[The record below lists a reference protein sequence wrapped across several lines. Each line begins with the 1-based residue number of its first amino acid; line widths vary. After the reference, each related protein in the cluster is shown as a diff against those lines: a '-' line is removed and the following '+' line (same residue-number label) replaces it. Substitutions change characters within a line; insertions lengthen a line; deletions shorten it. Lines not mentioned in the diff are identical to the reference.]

1 MIRRPPRSTLFPYT
15 TLFRSQLDEKKKESV
30 ELERTR
36 EGLSST
42 TRDLSN
48 ELEKITSNDSL
59 KQVLEIEKELR
70 KESRE
75 FRTDTLTHLRRPLRK
90 LRDLSQRGEI
100 ALRSEEREALGEYI
114 QS

>member
-1 MIRRPPRSTLFPYT
+1 MVETIRQIGL
-15 TLFRSQLDEKKKESV
+15 QLDEKKKESV

-36 EGLSST
+36 EGLSSALKQ
-42 TRDLSN
+42 LSI
-48 ELEKITSNDSL
+48 ELETITSNDSL

-90 LRDLSQRGEI
+90 LGDLSQRGEI
-100 ALRSEEREALGEYI
+100 ELRSGQREALGVD
-114 QS
+114 